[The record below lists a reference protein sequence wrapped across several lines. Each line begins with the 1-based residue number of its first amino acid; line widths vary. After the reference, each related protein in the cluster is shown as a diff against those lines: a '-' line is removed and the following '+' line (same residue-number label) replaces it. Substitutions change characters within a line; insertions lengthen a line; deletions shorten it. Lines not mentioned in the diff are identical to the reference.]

1 MGVGAAGLVV
11 IEIIGVLNFIGRNP
25 FSCGQLPKTNDL

>member
-11 IEIIGVLNFIGRNP
+11 IEILGGTRFSRRNP
-25 FSCGQLPKTNDL
+25 LNYCQLPKTNDL

>member
-1 MGVGAAGLVV
+1 MGVGAVGLVV